1 VTPILAS
8 TAVKAGAN
16 VVITCEP
23 TFYSRSDSPTP
34 ARRGAAPDNA
44 APTSAPDRV
53 FAAKRDFIE
62 KNDLVVSPSGLPNK
76 TQM

>member
-16 VVITCEP
+16 VVITC
-23 TFYSRSDSPTP
+23 PTP

-44 APTSAPDRV
+44 APTSTPDRV

-62 KNDLVVSPSGLPNK
+62 KNDLVVSPSGVPNK